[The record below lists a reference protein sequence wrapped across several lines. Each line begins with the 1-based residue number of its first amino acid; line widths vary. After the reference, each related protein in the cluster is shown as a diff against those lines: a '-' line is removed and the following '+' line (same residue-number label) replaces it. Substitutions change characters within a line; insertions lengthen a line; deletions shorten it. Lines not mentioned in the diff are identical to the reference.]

1 MSPEDKLIELIMN
14 VEAASSQPLHYF
26 AFNKEI
32 LNNAIIYFKNS
43 DVIVVDRKGNK
54 WQRGQK
60 LKEKYN
66 NNK

>member
-14 VEAASSQPLHYF
+14 VEAVSSQPLHYF

-60 LKEKYN
+60 LKDRYDD
-66 NNK
+66 NK